1 VRAAC
6 QNLVQRISYIR
17 DHVLGINYRNSE
29 YIFKHNPKHLY
40 PLVDDK
46 LKGKDVLLAVGIP
59 VPETYAAIRSYFDL
73 KALPTRLHRLNSF
86 VIKPTNG
93 FGGEGVLIVEES
105 LPGGRF
111 RLADGSHW
119 TLKDLRRHLQEIL
132 AGVYSLNQFPD
143 TALCEYKINGDDR
156 VGALSFKGIPDIRIL
171 VFRGIPVMAMLRLST
186 KRSKGKANLH
196 QGGIGVGIDLSTG
209 RTTHAISDGHYVT
222 HHPDSG
228 IKLSDVIIP
237 HWENLLRIATHSY
250 KAVPL
255 GYLGVDLVIDRDL
268 GPMVLELNARP
279 GLQLQ
284 MANRMGLK
292 KTLAQLQKQDNVAQM
307 SQAECISLGKTLY
320 ENERQKAL
328 KVSNQPLITTCNR
341 V

>member
-1 VRAAC
+1 MRAAF
-6 QNLVQRISYIR
+6 QNLVQRITYIR

-29 YIFKHNPKHLY
+29 YIFKHNPKYLY

-46 LKGKDVLLAVGIP
+46 LKGKIALLAVGIP
-59 VPETYAAIRSYFDL
+59 VPTTYAPIKSYFDL
-73 KALPTRLHRLNSF
+73 KALPTLLHGLNSF

-105 LPGGRF
+105 LPDGRF
-111 RLADGSHW
+111 RLADGSVW
-119 TLKDLRRHLQEIL
+119 SLKDLRRHLQEIL

-143 TALCEYKINGDDR
+143 TALCEYKINGDEHM
-156 VGALSFKGIPDIRIL
+156 GALSYKGIPDIRIL
-171 VFRGIPVMAMLRLST
+171 VFRGIPIMAMLRLST

-196 QGGIGVGIDLSTG
+196 QGGIGVGIDLKTSL
-209 RTTHAISDGHYVT
+209 TTHAFFDGHYVT

-228 IKLSDVIIP
+228 IKLTNISIP
-237 HWENLLRIATHSY
+237 HWEDLLKIAVAAY

-279 GLQLQ
+279 GLQIQ
-284 MANRMGLK
+284 MANRIGLK
-292 KTLAQLQKQDNVAQM
+292 KMLSQLQKQDNLTQM
-307 SQAECISLGKTLY
+307 SQAERIFLGKSLY
-320 ENERQKAL
+320 EQERLAAL
-328 KVSNQPLITTCNR
+328 KAALPPFVKKTFP
-341 V
+341 